1 MLFIAQEYLRRNV
14 YRVFEK
20 NKDKFQSISTLQIS
34 IFFHTWYQLV
44 TCLIK
49 FEVV

>member
-34 IFFHTWYQLV
+34 IFFHT
-44 TCLIK
+44 
-49 FEVV
+49 